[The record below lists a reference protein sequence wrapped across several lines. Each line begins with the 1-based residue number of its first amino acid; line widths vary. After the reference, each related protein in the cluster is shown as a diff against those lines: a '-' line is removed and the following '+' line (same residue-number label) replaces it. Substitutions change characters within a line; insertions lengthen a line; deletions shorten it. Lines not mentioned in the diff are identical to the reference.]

1 MKFCKPFFTVN
12 QKSWCVIV
20 INAAQFNSTKPQLWF
35 YVGSIS
41 ALTMILA
48 GNEVKGLLSVNH
60 TTKKKSSSSLTSS
73 LSSLLI
79 LIKIF
84 GIFFSEIKNCYY
96 EIIRKTVSPGKT
108 NKLVSPGESPDKYMM
123 DFILNKVTRISWS
136 RTLPKMSIIPVQH
149 QEFCL
154 YFKSTN

>member
-1 MKFCKPFFTVN
+1 MLHNLIQLSLNSGSTQVQSLLWQWFWLEMRLKAFC
-12 QKSWCVIV
+12 
-20 INAAQFNSTKPQLWF
+20 QLT
-35 YVGSIS
+35 IPR
-41 ALTMILA
+41 
-48 GNEVKGLLSVNH
+48 
-60 TTKKKSSSSLTSS
+60 KKKSSSSLTSS

-108 NKLVSPGESPDKYMM
+108 NRLVSPGESPDKYMM

-154 YFKSTN
+154 YFKRTN